1 MQDDSSRSD
10 PRIIWQNQPSELSTM
25 TLEKIRQRAR
35 ELHAKTRREL
45 LKNIATPL
53 IVVAFAG
60 LGIILGDNPLQRT
73 AFALALIWS
82 LTGQYFLN
90 RGMWSATLPGE
101 AGSTTGLESY
111 RREIQWRRDLFR
123 RALGWSF
130 GPVFLAIA
138 ALILPIVAMGIR
150 NRGPLRN
157 MVPFLTLII
166 VWLAAVPVIR
176 MRGQRE
182 LQREIEELNEIEKAN
197 R

>member
-1 MQDDSSRSD
+1 MQNDPSQND
-10 PRIIWQNQPSELSTM
+10 PRKIWQNQPSELSTM

-53 IVVAFAG
+53 IVIAFAG

-73 AFALALIWS
+73 AFALALFWS

-90 RGMWSATLPGE
+90 RGMWSATLPGG
-101 AGSTTGLESY
+101 ASTTGLESY
-111 RREIQWRRDLFR
+111 RREIERRRDLFR
-123 RALGWSF
+123 RALQWSF
-130 GPVFLAIA
+130 GPVFLVIA

-150 NRGPLRN
+150 HQGPLRN
-157 MVPFLTLII
+157 MAPFLTLII
-166 VWLAAVPVIR
+166 IWLAAVPVIR

-182 LQREIEELNEIEKAN
+182 LQREIAELNEIEKTN